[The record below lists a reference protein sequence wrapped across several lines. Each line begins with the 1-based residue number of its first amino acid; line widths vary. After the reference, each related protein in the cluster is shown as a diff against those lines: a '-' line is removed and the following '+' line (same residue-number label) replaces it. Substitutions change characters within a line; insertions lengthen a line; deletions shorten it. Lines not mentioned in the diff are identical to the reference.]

1 VSGFLSAACE
11 FVCGVCGSRRISF
24 CRSRARFGGSVT
36 AGRGSRNGRGCVQ
49 VDEFSAFVLHVDGV
63 VRWWLAKRKW
73 DCKDDDVRA
82 VREREEFVKP
92 AQPFSTPSLLFR
104 SIRGSVRHFCS
115 GIIVFPAPE

>member
-1 VSGFLSAACE
+1 VCESRGIFFLSLK
-11 FVCGVCGSRRISF
+11 V
-24 CRSRARFGGSVT
+24 RFGVSVT
-36 AGRGSRNGRGCVQ
+36 TGRGSRNGRGCVQ

-92 AQPFSTPSLLFR
+92 GLPFSTPSLPFR
-104 SIRGSVRHFCS
+104 SIRGSVHHFCS
-115 GIIVFPAPE
+115 GIIVFPAPSDCPVSAPSSF